1 MRNSFAIALAI
12 ANLIVGTAAL
22 VGCGKPVPSPVTA
35 PTPPSVQFID
45 VTAKA
50 GIDFTHF
57 NGARGSKFMPE
68 TMGSGCAFI
77 DYDKDG
83 RLDILLVN
91 GTTFSRDEI
100 RAAPTMHLYRN
111 LDGVHFKDVTVEVGL
126 NVSMYGMG
134 VAVGDFDNDG
144 FDDIYITGVGSS
156 KLFHNIVGKDG
167 SRRFEDITKSAGVE
181 SPGWATSATWIDYD
195 RDGKLDL
202 FVCHYV
208 KWSEKTDQYFS
219 IDSVHKSYSTPQQYE
234 GESCRLYHNDGNGK
248 FTDVSK
254 KSGIFN
260 PKCKAL
266 GVTICDF
273 DQDGWPDLIVAN
285 DTVANFLFH
294 NEGNG
299 TFKEVAIETGIG
311 IAETGKAKAGMGI
324 DIADEM
330 HSGHESIVI
339 SNFAGEQ
346 LTLFRW
352 VEGGQYLDTA
362 ARSGIGNASQL
373 YLGFGVLFLDYDG
386 DGWSDILVANGHI
399 QEDALNRQTGVRYKE
414 PSLLFRNLGAGRY
427 SEVTGTVGK
436 ALGTESVGRG
446 AAWGDF
452 DNDGHPDILITSN
465 AGGVRLLKNV
475 NNTGNHWLRIELQG
489 KKSNR
494 NGIGARVRVKNGTEM
509 QTAIVRGSCSYLSS
523 SDRRLLFGLGSATTI
538 DTIEIQWPGGD
549 VQTINGAACD
559 HTIHITE
566 PR

>member
-1 MRNSFAIALAI
+1 MKYFGKILVVSVLALA
-12 ANLIVGTAAL
+12 
-22 VGCGKPVPSPVTA
+22 GCGKRPPAPTAISPSPL
-35 PTPPSVQFID
+35 VQFVD
-45 VTAKA
+45 VTAKS

-57 NGARGSKFMPE
+57 NGAMGNKFMPE

-77 DYDKDG
+77 DYDNDG
-83 RLDILLVN
+83 KLDILVIN
-91 GTTFSRDEI
+91 GNSFGDKVSRPS
-100 RAAPTMHLYRN
+100 PTMHLYRN
-111 LDGVHFKDVTVEVGL
+111 LDGVHFKDVTIEVGL
-126 NVSMYGMG
+126 DIPMYGMG

-144 FDDIYITGVGSS
+144 YDDVYVTGVGSS
-156 KLFHNIVGKDG
+156 KLFHNVAGIDGK
-167 SRRFEDITKSAGVE
+167 RRFLDITNSAGVE

-208 KWSEKTDQYFS
+208 KWNEKTDQYYS
-219 IDSVHKSYSTPQQYE
+219 LDSVHKSYSTPQQYE

-260 PKCKAL
+260 TKSKAL
-266 GVTICDF
+266 GVTLCDF

-285 DTVANFLFH
+285 DTVPNFLFH

-311 IAETGKAKAGMGI
+311 IAETGKAKAGMGV
-324 DIADEM
+324 DVADEM
-330 HSGHESIVI
+330 HNGHESIVI

-362 ARSGIGNASQL
+362 ARSGIGNATQL

-386 DGWSDILVANGHI
+386 DGWPDILVANGHI

-414 PSLLFRNLGAGRY
+414 PSLLFRNLGVGNY
-427 SEVTGTVGK
+427 SEVTSSVGK
-436 ALGTESVGRG
+436 ALNSESVGRG

-452 DNDGHPDILITSN
+452 DNDGHPDILLTSN
-465 AGGVRLLKNV
+465 AGRVRLLKNV
-475 NNTGNHWLRIELQG
+475 NLTGNHWIRIELQG

-494 NGIGARVRVKNGTEM
+494 NGIGSRVRIKYGTEM
-509 QTAIVRGSCSYLSS
+509 QTGIVRGSCSYLSS
-523 SDRRLLFGLGSATTI
+523 SDRRLLFGLGSITTV
-538 DTIEIQWPGGD
+538 DSIEIQWPGGD
-549 VQTINGAACD
+549 VQTINAPPCD
-559 HTIHITE
+559 KTVHIIE